1 MADTRILNILAD
13 KGLIERDEVSRIG
26 SAIQTDIDLER
37 QIFERGISEEDYL
50 KAKSDVEGVP
60 YRYLK
65 GTQVPGDILRFIPLD
80 AAKHYQ
86 MIPLGVQDGVFEVGM
101 LDPTDIEAREAI
113 QFIATKFNVAFK
125 VFLIA
130 RSDFIKILEEYKS
143 LGSEVTQVLGEIE
156 NVMEEEGKRYKK
168 VSGALKK
175 EEEESEEDVVTG
187 KAPVT
192 RMVSVIIRHAIE
204 GNASDIHIEPGRD
217 KLRVRFRVDG
227 LLHTSLLLPM
237 KVHDAIVARIKILTN
252 MQLDE
257 KRKPQD
263 GRFSTRVVS
272 RNIDFRVSTFPTSFG
287 EKVVLRILDPEKGIM
302 DLQSLGLTGRNLE
315 VTQKELKRPYG
326 LVLVTG
332 PTGSGK
338 STTLYTMLQLLNKE
352 ASNIIS
358 LEDPIEYNIGG
369 VNQSQVRP
377 EIGYTFA
384 TGLRSVLRQDP
395 DIMMVGEI
403 RDKETAQ
410 LAIHAAL
417 TGHLVLS
424 TLHTNNAV
432 GVIPRLVDMG
442 VDPYLIAPTLILAI
456 GQRLVQTLCPDSR
469 REVPIQ
475 GKLKEDI
482 MAEIEN
488 MPPAIKKSIK
498 MPKIMYQAKPSASC
512 PKGTKGRIA
521 IFEVLSMTKELEEI
535 ILTDPSTPKI
545 EAEAKRQDMLTM
557 REDGVLK
564 ALDGIIGFEELAA
577 VAQPVYTEEDRE
589 AEQNA

>member
-1 MADTRILNILAD
+1 MADTRILNALAD
-13 KGLIERDEVSRIG
+13 KNLIEQNAVSEIANKAITDE
-26 SAIQTDIDLER
+26 DIER
-37 QIFERGISEEDYL
+37 EVFERGVSEENFL
-50 KAKSDVEGVP
+50 EAKSEALGVP
-60 YRYLK
+60 FRYLK
-65 GTQVPGDILRFIPLD
+65 GVPVPGDILRFIPLD

-86 MIPLGVQDGVFEVGM
+86 MIPLGITEGVLEVGM
-101 LDPTDIEAREAI
+101 LDPTDIEAREAV

-143 LGSEVTQVLGEIE
+143 LGSEVTQVLGELE
-156 NVMEEEGKRYKK
+156 DVMVEEGKRYKTTE
-168 VSGALKK
+168 KK
-175 EEEESEEDVVTG
+175 SKEDEETFSE

-192 RMVSVIIRHAIE
+192 RMVAVIIRHATE

-227 LLHTSLLLPM
+227 VLHTSLLLPV
-237 KVHDAIVARIKILTN
+237 KVHDAIVARVKILTN

-263 GRFSTRVVS
+263 GRFSTRVQG

-287 EKVVLRILDPEKGIM
+287 EKVVLRILDPEKGVK
-302 DLQSLGLTGRNLE
+302 DLVALGLMGRNLAV
-315 VTQKELKRPYG
+315 VTEELKRPYG
-326 LVLVTG
+326 MVLVTG

-338 STTLYTMLQLLNKE
+338 STTLYTMLQILNKE
-352 ASNIIS
+352 GLNIVS
-358 LEDPIEYNIGG
+358 LEDPIEYNIAG

-384 TGLRSVLRQDP
+384 TGLRSILRQDP
-395 DIMMVGEI
+395 DIIMVGEI

-424 TLHTNNAV
+424 TLHTNNAI
-432 GVIPRLVDMG
+432 GVIPRLIDMG

-456 GQRLVQTLCPDSR
+456 AQRLVQVLCEDSK

-475 GKLKEDI
+475 GKLSESLKQ
-482 MAEIEN
+482 EIEG
-488 MPPAIKKSIK
+488 MPPDIKKSIK
-498 MPKIMYQAKPSASC
+498 MPKAMYQAKPSATC
-512 PKGTKGRIA
+512 PKGTKGRIG
-521 IFEVLSMTKELEEI
+521 IFEVLAMTKELEQI
-535 ILTDPSTPKI
+535 ILSDNPSTPRI
-545 EAEAKRQDMLTM
+545 EAEAERQSMITM
-557 REDGVLK
+557 RQDGVLK
-564 ALDGIIGFEELAA
+564 ALGGMIGMEELAT
-577 VAQPVYTEEDRE
+577 VAQPVYNEEDVKE
-589 AEQNA
+589 A

>member
-1 MADTRILNILAD
+1 MADTRILNALAE
-13 KGLIERDEVSRIG
+13 KKLIESDAVSDIANKAATDADIEREV
-26 SAIQTDIDLER
+26 
-37 QIFERGISEEDYL
+37 FERGVSEEDFL
-50 KAKSDVEGVP
+50 KAKSDVLGVP
-60 YRYLK
+60 FRYLK
-65 GTQVPGDILRFIPLD
+65 GTQVPGDVLRFIPLD

-86 MIPLGVQDGVFEVGM
+86 MAPLGVADGVLEVGM
-101 LDPTDIEAREAI
+101 LDPTDIEAREAV

-130 RSDFIKILEEYKS
+130 RSDFTKILEEYKS
-143 LGSEVTQVLGEIE
+143 LGSEVTQVLGELE
-156 NVMEEEGKRYKK
+156 SVMVEEGKRYKTE
-168 VSGALKK
+168 VK
-175 EEEESEEDVVTG
+175 EEKEEDTFSE

-192 RMVSVIIRHAIE
+192 RMVAVVIRHATE

-227 LLHTSLLLPM
+227 VLHTSLLLPM

-263 GRFSTRVVS
+263 GRFSTRVQG
-272 RNIDFRVSTFPTSFG
+272 RNIDFRVSTFPTNFG
-287 EKVVLRILDPEKGIM
+287 EKVVLRILDPEKGVK
-302 DLQSLGLTGRNLE
+302 DLNALGLMGRNLAV
-315 VTQKELKRPYG
+315 VTEELKRPYG
-326 LVLVTG
+326 MVLVTG

-352 ASNIIS
+352 GSNIVS
-358 LEDPIEYNIGG
+358 LEDPVEYNIAG

-384 TGLRSVLRQDP
+384 TGLRSILRQDP
-395 DIMMVGEI
+395 DIIMVGEI

-424 TLHTNNAV
+424 TLHTNNAI
-432 GVIPRLVDMG
+432 GVIPRLIDMG

-456 GQRLVQTLCPDSR
+456 GQRLVQVLCEDSK

-475 GKLKEDI
+475 GKLAASLQE
-482 MAEIEN
+482 EIDS
-488 MPPAIKKSIK
+488 MPADIKKSTT
-498 MPKIMYQAKPSASC
+498 MPKAIYQAKPSATC
-512 PKGTKGRIA
+512 PKGTKGRVG
-521 IFEVLSMTKELEEI
+521 IFEVLAMTKELEGI
-535 ILTDPSTPKI
+535 ILSDDPSSPRI
-545 EAEAKRQDMLTM
+545 EKEAHRQNMISM
-557 REDGVLK
+557 RQDGVLK
-564 ALDGIIGFEELAA
+564 VLQGMIGMEELAA
-577 VAQPVYTEEDRE
+577 VAQPVYNEEGDE
-589 AEQNA
+589 GAKA